1 MMFAL
6 ICTAFLA
13 SLVTV
18 IASWPFFGGASFFV
32 APFGASLA
40 TFAVAAVLAR
50 RNPHIAQESIDVI
63 TDRLV
68 ADLRAMTDAAARP
81 ARAVPDLQRK
91 AG

>member
-1 MMFAL
+1 MMFVL
-6 ICTAFLA
+6 IFTAFTA
-13 SLVTV
+13 GLVTA
-18 IASWPFFGGASFFV
+18 IASWPFFGAASFFV

-50 RNPHIAQESIDVI
+50 RGTVIAQESIDGI

-81 ARAVPDLQRK
+81 DATLPDLRRK